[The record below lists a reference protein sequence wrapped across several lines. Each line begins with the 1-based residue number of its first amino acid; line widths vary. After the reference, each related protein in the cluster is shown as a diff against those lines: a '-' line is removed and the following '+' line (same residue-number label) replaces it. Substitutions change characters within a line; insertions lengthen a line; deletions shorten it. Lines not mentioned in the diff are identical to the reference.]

1 MVTESSPNSAAS
13 NSAASTESDANAPS
27 RGPGRSLLVGLSC
40 LVIGIGLGWI
50 LRGKQSPS
58 SVATPPTVVG
68 SKQTASGETSDG
80 QTNIASSD
88 VPMEDVL
95 KLAEESLQHLIDN
108 VDGYTTRM
116 IKHEQD
122 RNGVLQEPSEM
133 FMKIRT
139 RHVGGEPGQGLRA
152 YLRFE
157 TPESAKGRE
166 VIWIEDQNDGQLLVR
181 EAGFIGSM
189 MTAKLD
195 PTNFL
200 AMRGQRYP
208 ITELGLTNLVRKLIE
223 RGSRDIDNPDVRV
236 TRTEGHDFDGK
247 SLTLL
252 QIQRSKPTDQP
263 DDFSLAEVVIDEE
276 QKLIVSFRS
285 FGWPASEGE
294 TPPLIESY
302 EYHDLVINPALTDLD
317 FDPTNPDYTF
327 PE

>member
-1 MVTESSPNSAAS
+1 VFDFMASDSSSPQS
-13 NSAASTESDANAPS
+13 NANVACCS
-27 RGPGRSLLVGLSC
+27 RRRTCLIGLLCFLAGL
-40 LVIGIGLGWI
+40 GLGWL
-50 LRGKQSPS
+50 LRGKSVPP
-58 SVATPPTVVG
+58 SVANPPTVIGAPSSSGNVRNDG
-68 SKQTASGETSDG
+68 TTESASAE
-80 QTNIASSD
+80 
-88 VPMEDVL
+88 VPMSEVL
-95 KLAEESLQHLIDN
+95 QLAEESLQHLIAN

-181 EAGFIGSM
+181 EAGFLGSM
-189 MTAKLD
+189 MTAKLE

-223 RGSRDIDNPDVRV
+223 RGSRDVDNPDVRV
-236 TRTEGHDFDGK
+236 IRTPGHEFDGK

-252 QIQRSKPTDQP
+252 QIQRSQPSDQP

-285 FGWPASEGE
+285 FGWPESEGE

-302 EYHDLVINPALTDLD
+302 EYHDLIINPKLTDLD
-317 FDPTNPDYTF
+317 FDPANPDYTF

>member
-1 MVTESSPNSAAS
+1 MASDSSSAS
-13 NSAASTESDANAPS
+13 SDADVPS
-27 RGPGRSLLVGLSC
+27 RGRGRAFLFGLLCFVVGIAS
-40 LVIGIGLGWI
+40 GWF
-50 LRGKQSPS
+50 LRGKQSPR
-58 SVATPPTVVG
+58 SVASPPTVVG
-68 SKQTASGETSDG
+68 SDSSSANRTSTDG
-80 QTNIASSD
+80 QSASSE
-88 VPMEDVL
+88 VPMAEVL
-95 KLAEESLQHLIDN
+95 KLAEESLQHLIAN

-139 RHVGGEPGQGLRA
+139 RHVGGESGHGLRA

-189 MTAKLD
+189 MTAKLE

-223 RGSRDIDNPDVRV
+223 RGSRDIDNPGVRV
-236 TRTEGHDFDGK
+236 TRTEGHDFDEK

-285 FGWPASEGE
+285 FGWPESEGE

>member
-1 MVTESSPNSAAS
+1 MASDSSSAHS
-13 NSAASTESDANAPS
+13 NANVSCCS
-27 RGPGRSLLVGLSC
+27 RRRTCLIGLLCFFAGL
-40 LVIGIGLGWI
+40 GLGWFF
-50 LRGKQSPS
+50 RGKSVPRSVANPPTVIGSPS
-58 SVATPPTVVG
+58 SPGPHSSSGNAQNDGTTE
-68 SKQTASGETSDG
+68 SASVE
-80 QTNIASSD
+80 
-88 VPMEDVL
+88 VPMSEVL

-181 EAGFIGSM
+181 EAGFLGSM
-189 MTAKLD
+189 MTAKLE

-223 RGSRDIDNPDVRV
+223 RGSRDVDNPDVRV
-236 TRTEGHDFDGK
+236 IRTEGHPFDGK

-252 QIQRSKPTDQP
+252 QIQRSQPSDQP

-285 FGWPASEGE
+285 FGWPESEGE

-302 EYHDLVINPALTDLD
+302 EYHDLVVNPKLTDLD

>member
-1 MVTESSPNSAAS
+1 MTSETPTTETDSLDSGSTRNPRTFGIAAVCFVLGI
-13 NSAASTESDANAPS
+13 AVGWFL
-27 RGPGRSLLVGLSC
+27 RGPGKPNTTAVAPTS
-40 LVIGIGLGWI
+40 IG
-50 LRGKQSPS
+50 
-58 SVATPPTVVG
+58 SVAN
-68 SKQTASGETSDG
+68 SGGE
-80 QTNIASSD
+80 ASSNAENESQE
-88 VPMEDVL
+88 VAMAEVL
-95 KLAEESLQHLIDN
+95 KLAEGSLQHLIEH

-122 RNGVLQEPSEM
+122 RSGVLQEPSEM
-133 FMKIRT
+133 FMKIQT
-139 RHVGGEPGQGLRA
+139 RHVGGETGQGLRA

-166 VIWIEDQNDGQLLVR
+166 VIWIEDQNDGQMLVR

-208 ITELGLTNLVRKLIE
+208 ITEIGLTNLVEKLIE

-236 TRTEGHDFDGK
+236 IRTPRHKFDGK
-247 SLTLL
+247 PLTLL
-252 QIQRSKPTDQP
+252 QIQRASPSDQP

-276 QKLIVSFRS
+276 RQLIVSFRS
-285 FGWPASEGE
+285 FGWPETEGDA
-294 TPPLIESY
+294 PPLIESY
-302 EYHDLVINPALTDLD
+302 EYHDLVLNPKLTDLD
-317 FDPTNPDYTF
+317 FDPANPEYTF